1 MKKIVMSLSALA
13 LLVVPASVLAQV
25 PITPNFTYTDSW
37 INKAIELTQKG
48 VTFLMVIATIYFL
61 ISVIRFIMDKGD
73 KAEATT
79 AKKKAMG
86 NGIIGLFVMVGIWGI
101 IRIISSTLGVGGGS
115 LNPASVPCPPGQS
128 YDAINRI
135 CR

>member
-13 LLVVPASVLAQV
+13 LLVVPAAVLAQY
-25 PITPNFTYTDSW
+25 TPNFTYTDSW
-37 INKAIELTQKG
+37 INKALELSQRG
-48 VTFLMVIATIYFL
+48 ITFLMVVATIYFL
-61 ISVIRFIMDKGD
+61 VSVIRFITDKGD

-79 AKKKAMG
+79 QKKNAMFR
-86 NGIIGLFVMVGIWGI
+86 GIIGLFVMVGIWGI

-115 LNPASVPCPPGQS
+115 INPSQVPCPPGQS
-128 YDAINRI
+128 YDSVLRI

>member
-1 MKKIVMSLSALA
+1 
-13 LLVVPASVLAQV
+13 
-25 PITPNFTYTDSW
+25 
-37 INKAIELTQKG
+37 
-48 VTFLMVIATIYFL
+48 MVIATIYFL

>member
-13 LLVVPASVLAQV
+13 LLVVPAAVLAQV
-25 PITPNFTYTDSW
+25 PPTPNFTYTDSW

-61 ISVIRFIMDKGD
+61 VSVIKFIMDKGE
-73 KAEATT
+73 KPEAT
-79 AKKKAMG
+79 AQKRKAMF
-86 NGIIGLFVMVGIWGI
+86 NGVIGLFVMVGIWGI

-128 YDAINRI
+128 YDATLKI